1 MSESKK
7 NETQPVKVKRKSR
20 FGKVLGVI
28 IIIIAITFAFIVV
41 GQRYS
46 YSVLQSNSNE
56 VKSKIEEIKDY
67 RTIKGYKVLESSGQH
82 KLVLISAGLTYDKE
96 AKLEVESVDISKD
109 KAKVVVKEI
118 INTDVE
124 NEVVTYPYVV
134 LKLSNSVKDIM
145 IENTDGE
152 KYNEIIIAGK
162 DNTVVV
168 ESSESE
174 DDDKEKNSSTKKE
187 DSDKD
192 MDDESIEEDEV
203 KEENKEEVVDK
214 DHVSSNTKT
223 VKCIYQGRIDSNS
236 VEVMING
243 EYATFNV
250 DQVQGAFVDKEIGDI
265 ITVEYIDGSAGWSA
279 VKVY

>member
-1 MSESKK
+1 M
-7 NETQPVKVKRKSR
+7 
-20 FGKVLGVI
+20 
-28 IIIIAITFAFIVV
+28 
-41 GQRYS
+41 
-46 YSVLQSNSNE
+46 
-56 VKSKIEEIKDY
+56 
-67 RTIKGYKVLESSGQH
+67 
-82 KLVLISAGLTYDKE
+82 LISAGLTYDKE